1 MKLFGVPILKP
12 AITEIDKE
20 SMSWNL
26 SWQPD
31 GCCTSF
37 TRETILRFAPPTSG
51 VYGLFSFDC
60 QIFIGESANI
70 REALLRH
77 ENETDF
83 QSQHL
88 KPTGFTFEP
97 CAAELRKTK
106 ADELIT
112 RFRPVLQTGATLS
125 EAWSLSNGSMLSETD
140 QGDWKLADHQEF
152 HAHEREERPKVRRRF
167 QLKRTLAVAL
177 TAILVASAAVIFF
190 LGLPANYAIHNRA
203 HGANPTST
211 EKIGLSPQNMP
222 SIDTPSELAKQ
233 KTEPAPAK
241 PDVHASAPTPNT
253 MIPLAAKSPGAE
265 RAAVQVNTAPIAH
278 PAEGGRLSKN
288 WSVQI
293 SAAPAKDVADTL
305 VQKLNANGY
314 DGYVV
319 QAEVKGQTYYRVRVG
334 HFNAREE
341 ADAVRQS
348 LVRQE
353 GHRDAYLTVD

>member
-12 AITEIDKE
+12 AIAKIDKE

-31 GCCTSF
+31 GRCNSF
-37 TRETILRFAPPTSG
+37 TRETILLFAPSTSG
-51 VYGLFSFDC
+51 VYGIFNFDC

-77 ENETDF
+77 QNETDF

-125 EAWSLSNGSMLSETD
+125 EAWSLSNGPMLSETD
-140 QGDWKLADHQEF
+140 QGGWKLADHQEF
-152 HAHEREERPKVRRRF
+152 HAHEREESPTVRRSF
-167 QLKRTLAVAL
+167 QLKRTPAVAL
-177 TAILVASAAVIFF
+177 ATILVASAAVIFF
-190 LGLPANYAIHNRA
+190 LGLPADYAIHKRA
-203 HGANPTST
+203 DGANPTST
-211 EKIGLSPQNMP
+211 EKVDLRPQNMP
-222 SIDTPSELAKQ
+222 SIDAPSELANQ
-233 KTEPAPAK
+233 KAEPTPAK

-253 MIPLAAKSPGAE
+253 MIPLATKSPGAE
-265 RAAVQVNTAPIAH
+265 RAAVQVNKGPIAH
-278 PAEGGRLSKN
+278 PAEGANLNKK

-305 VQKLNANGY
+305 VQKLKANGY
-314 DGYVV
+314 DGYLVEATV
-319 QAEVKGQTYYRVRVG
+319 NGQIYYRVCVG
-334 HFNAREE
+334 HFDAREKAE
-341 ADAVRQS
+341 AVRQS
-348 LVRQE
+348 LARQE
-353 GHRDAYLTVD
+353 GHQDAYLTGD